1 MYANIEDLDFVT
13 SLYSIAEYLKNS
25 DNYKI
30 YHTLDDYLVN
40 HKQLKDLKQI
50 SKDKLVLF
58 DHGAHLGFLYRD
70 EFLTELKKDIQKP
83 QVANAVCGCNR

>member
-1 MYANIEDLDFVT
+1 MDFDT
-13 SLYSIAEYLKNS
+13 SLYSISDYLKNN

-40 HKQLKDLKQI
+40 HSQLKDLKQI
-50 SKDKLVLF
+50 SKDRLVLI

-70 EFLTELKKDIQKP
+70 EFIKELKKDISLDKLATSTP
-83 QVANAVCGCNR
+83 